1 MRAAESIDL
10 AGLQEML
17 SGSVQG
23 TWILC
28 ADCDSVQT
36 ILSQMEPY
44 PLDVS
49 IGHLPKDRRAFN
61 AISLCPDS
69 LTSFPRALRRLVLA
83 GVPPLDSLPKEAAC
97 FMLDLPSPMAEKL
110 PSVDEMREVLKA
122 LLQLMRRPVHL
133 PDWTALDMRLADWSG
148 LDPLTCRASVL
159 ALMDMRIVELQ
170 ESPFALRVPPMKKTD
185 PDSSALW
192 RAMQAWKR
200 RYNDVRHQN
209 PFGREE
215 LQ

>member
-1 MRAAESIDL
+1 MRAAKGIDM
-10 AGLQEML
+10 AGLREML
-17 SGSVQG
+17 SSSVQG

-28 ADCDSVQT
+28 ADCDAAQT

-44 PLDVS
+44 PLDVH
-49 IGHLPKDRRAFN
+49 IGVLPRDRRAFN

-69 LTSFPRALRRLVLA
+69 LTGFPRALRRLVLA
-83 GVPPLDSLPKEAAC
+83 GVPPLDSLPENVEY
-97 FMLDLPSPMAEKL
+97 FTLDMPSPLAERL

-133 PDWTALDMRLADWSG
+133 PDWAALDMRLADWSG
-148 LDPLTCRASVL
+148 LDPLSCRASVL

-170 ESPFALRVPPMKKTD
+170 ESPFALRVPPMRKTD

-192 RAMQAWKR
+192 RAMQAWR
-200 RYNDVRHQN
+200 SGYSVDRYENHC
-209 PFGREE
+209 GREE